1 MAKANRSLKD
11 VNDILLQ
18 QLYDGIA
25 ASEGNS
31 EALLNFTEAVAKLN
45 ASSKNNDQLADN
57 EMSEEERIAQED
69 KEAFAS
75 CAEVDIV
82 QQIGFGPKYV
92 Y

>member
-1 MAKANRSLKD
+1 MTKANRSLKD

-18 QLYDGIA
+18 QLYDGIS

-31 EALLNFTEAVAKLN
+31 EVLLNFTEAVAKLN

-75 CAEVDIV
+75 CAEAEIV
-82 QQIGFGPKYV
+82 NGD
-92 Y
+92 